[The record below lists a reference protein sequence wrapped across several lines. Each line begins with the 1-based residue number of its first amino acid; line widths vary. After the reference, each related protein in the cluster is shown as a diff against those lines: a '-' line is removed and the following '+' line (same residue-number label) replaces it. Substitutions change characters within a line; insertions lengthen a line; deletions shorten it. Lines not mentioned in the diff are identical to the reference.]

1 MKNVSFAALLKNLHS
16 MIYCEESELY
26 ASALHFVGNKNEEEN
41 VSLSADLM
49 DVRKDDLK
57 LSLLQYF
64 LSPFNSDEYYEFFHE
79 SELEL
84 NEVYTYVSRIFD
96 DPEELYAQS
105 VNLAK
110 HLYEQSTHPKIKG
123 GEFYTVYFKDCI
135 LDGDTMDAVGL
146 FKSEN
151 KDTFLKVLRED
162 GSFNLLSEQGIN
174 IKKLDKG
181 CLIFNKEKEN
191 GYVVAVVD
199 NTNRM
204 MEAQYWMDDFLHV
217 RQRKDEYANTHNF
230 MTLAKDFVTKEL
242 PNEFEVSKA
251 DQIDLLNRSLQFF
264 KEKETFDIEEFT
276 EEVIEQPE
284 VIEKFH
290 QFKQEFEAESQIV
303 IDDQFTISE
312 SARKKQQRT
321 YKRIIRLDKKIQIII
336 DGNRENVEQG
346 EDERGKFYKVYYNE
360 EI

>member
-1 MKNVSFAALLKNLHS
+1 
-16 MIYCEESELY
+16 MIYCEKSSLNKIV
-26 ASALHFVGNKNEEEN
+26 LHLVGNKLNQDG
-41 VSLSADLM
+41 VSLASCCM
-49 DVRKDDLK
+49 ENKDELNK
-57 LSLLQYF
+57 TLISYF
-64 LSPFNSDEYYEFFHE
+64 LSPFTTNEYFEFFHE

-84 NEVYTYVSRIFD
+84 NAVFTYISRIFD
-96 DPEELYAQS
+96 NPDALYDQS

-123 GEFYTVYFKDCI
+123 GEFYTVYFKDCL

-181 CLIFNKEKEN
+181 CLIFNKEREN
-191 GYVVAVVD
+191 GYIVAVVD
-199 NTNRM
+199 NTNKGI
-204 MEAQYWMDDFLHV
+204 EAQYWIDDFLHV
-217 RQRKDEYANTHNF
+217 RQRKDEYANTQNF
-230 MTLAKDFVTKEL
+230 MTFAKDFVTKEL
-242 PNEFEVSKA
+242 PNEFEVTKA
-251 DQIDLLNRSLQFF
+251 DQIDLLNKSLKFF
-264 KEKETFDIEEFT
+264 KEKDTFDIEEFAN
-276 EEVIEQPE
+276 EVIEQPE

-290 QFKQEFEAESQIV
+290 QYKREYEEESQIA

-312 SARKKQQRT
+312 SARKKQQRS
-321 YKRIIRLDKKIQIII
+321 YKRVIRLDQKIQIII

-346 EDERGKFYKVYYNE
+346 EDERGKFYKVYYRQE
-360 EI
+360 M